1 MSEESRLANVKH
13 SASLILNFLGPSDR
27 LSVIT
32 FGDESEILCS
42 AVACTSQQKKV
53 IQTVIDM
60 IVVNGC
66 TNLSAAILNVK
77 TVATAATTL
86 KTGVLLLT
94 DGHANRGTCTSE
106 AILDMFN
113 TVHTQNPE
121 LSFTVVGYGTMH
133 NAPLMKSIAE
143 NTQGAYC
150 IVENLEAAA
159 SVVGNSI
166 GGLFSCSA
174 QLLQAKCPDG
184 TKIHWAHKVVNNTIK
199 VGDIYDESDKILL
212 FDLPVNALTQPIV
225 LTGTTVPAL
234 EPFSIEVVAKP
245 WSATPIDIEFF
256 TAVELTTLSYKCSSL
271 FTELTNTESSNLTR
285 ITSDI
290 AEFRI
295 AIFAEKYNGNPVAD
309 MLRSECK
316 SLETALAGICRS
328 ATPDMISRIHQ
339 HAAFTS
345 LGRGISQPISL
356 TQAEDNPS
364 HPAEAVMSPA
374 TSRIQRR
381 VTNLMATMSSGGG
394 ANDYAQ
400 ARQMSMEPST

>member
-1 MSEESRLANVKH
+1 
-13 SASLILNFLGPSDR
+13 
-27 LSVIT
+27 
-32 FGDESEILCS
+32 
-42 AVACTSQQKKV
+42 V

-66 TNLSAAILNVK
+66 TNLSAAILNIK
-77 TVATAATTL
+77 TVASASAQL

-94 DGHANRGTCTSE
+94 DGHANRGACTSE

-113 TVHTQNPE
+113 TVHIQNPE

-159 SVVGNSI
+159 SVIGNSI

-174 QLLQAKCPDG
+174 QLLQVKCPDG
-184 TKIHWAHKVVNNTIK
+184 TKIHWAHKAVNGIIK

-212 FDLPVNALTQPIV
+212 FDLPKDALGQPLI
-225 LTGTTVPAL
+225 LTGTTVPAV
-234 EPFSIEVVAKP
+234 ESFSKEVIATP
-245 WSATPIDIEFF
+245 WSDTPISPEFL
-256 TAVELTTLSYKCSSL
+256 TAVELTTLCYKCSSL
-271 FTELTNTESSNLTR
+271 FAELTNTRNSSLLG

-290 AEFRI
+290 AEFRS
-295 AIFAEKYNGNPVAD
+295 AVFAEKYNGNPVAE

-316 SLETALAGICRS
+316 SLETALAGIRSS

-364 HPAEAVMSPA
+364 QPIQTVMSPGS
-374 TSRIQRR
+374 SRIQRR
-381 VTNLMATMSSGGG
+381 VTNLMATMSSGG
-394 ANDYAQ
+394 APNDYAQ
-400 ARQMSMEPST
+400 ARQMSMEPTP